1 MARKKPRN
9 SSEEKTRD
17 GAAAPA
23 EATEVDAGAGENSSP
38 AIPDVPAVP
47 AVPDAPPAMMAP
59 PPPPSPTS
67 SMKAF
72 DLPPLHAGDG
82 HAQGKGNVLKGILER
97 TQQEAEKEAARLMD
111 SLKVQQDAQRMARE
125 EEDRRKAAEARA
137 KVEEER
143 RRREAALKE
152 YEDRQR
158 RKEEAERART
168 APAPRETISMQASKG
183 GKGWLVGLV
192 VAVVLLGGGGFAGW
206 KIMSMVAPTAFNVDS
221 PIERVRGGT
230 IVTTPVV
237 YGPSTLKL
245 ARSVD
250 AELLVAG
257 VAPARYE
264 AEAPAPVVKKTGKAP
279 QQEKKIINIRTGILG
294 GKKVIR

>member
-1 MARKKPRN
+1 MARKKSRN
-9 SSEEKTRD
+9 TPEEKSRD
-17 GAAAPA
+17 LNPATPDVPAVDVAPGDA
-23 EATEVDAGAGENSSP
+23 SGPEV
-38 AIPDVPAVP
+38 PDVPAVP
-47 AVPDAPPAMMAP
+47 SVPDAPPSMMAP

-72 DLPPLHAGDG
+72 DLPPLHVGEG

-168 APAPRETISMQASKG
+168 APAPHETVSMQASKG
-183 GKGWLVGLV
+183 GRGWIVGLA
-192 VAVVLLGGGGFAGW
+192 VAVVVLGGGGFAGW
-206 KIMSMVAPTAFNVDS
+206 KIMNMVSPTAFNVDS
-221 PIERVRGGT
+221 PIERARGGAV
-230 IVTTPVV
+230 VTTPIV

-257 VAPARYE
+257 IAPAKYE
-264 AEAPAPVVKKTGKAP
+264 AEAPAPVVRKTGKAP
-279 QQEKKIINIRTGILG
+279 QEKKIINIRTGILG